1 MLYLFHNQK
10 KQNDMRI
17 LALTIGLLF
26 STTLLSQELFRSNTT
41 LMGNVNPSGDCSF
54 TDYEEEDVVI
64 SMDNGV
70 ISIVGEETILINVT
84 NSTTSEM
91 SDKYYGTSEEVG
103 HCVITVVRDG
113 DGVMFVGFDF
123 KKSFYTYNFI
133 QS

>member
-1 MLYLFHNQK
+1 
-10 KQNDMRI
+10 MRI

-41 LMGNVNPSGDCSF
+41 LMGNVKSNGDCSF

-91 SDKYYGTSEEVG
+91 KDKYYGTSDEVG
-103 HCVITVVRDG
+103 DCVITVVRDG
-113 DGVMFVGFDF
+113 DGVMFVGLDF
-123 KKSFYTYNFI
+123 KKKFYTYNFI